1 MWAGCGCQTGGA
13 AWHWSVPSA
22 AQGKWL
28 CGVKSHGTGN
38 GVVVP
43 CGARFPTLL
52 NGEHPTLPQQL
63 PTLVQYRRGRDCE
76 AGSRVTERLRRGV
89 RLCVIPAITRQDE
102 SFGVEASVPGG
113 YLSGLQSVASLPAS
127 SLEPPAVLVA
137 IGIICFQNRDEV
149 GVMAGKNNHVVRS
162 LHCLTVCVKS
172 GEHVHSLLLLT
183 PIADGAVPLIP

>member
-1 MWAGCGCQTGGA
+1 MPDRRGGLALVGPVGGA
-13 AWHWSVPSA
+13 GQVAVRGEKP
-22 AQGKWL
+22 
-28 CGVKSHGTGN
+28 GTGN

-102 SFGVEASVPGG
+102 SFGVEASVPGLPLG
-113 YLSGLQSVASLPAS
+113 PSVGCILAS
-127 SLEPPAVLVA
+127 
-137 IGIICFQNRDEV
+137 Q
-149 GVMAGKNNHVVRS
+149 
-162 LHCLTVCVKS
+162 
-172 GEHVHSLLLLT
+172 
-183 PIADGAVPLIP
+183 